1 MSKIR
6 EVAFDAANDIADDFV
21 VGFFDNRMVENVAAQ
36 IENRIEPMIKES
48 IDALN
53 KHSEALDSSN
63 DYEAGYLR
71 GFENAIDFLAA
82 HFGVNL

>member
-21 VGFFDNRMVENVAAQ
+21 VGFFDHRMVENVAAQ
-36 IENRIEPMIKES
+36 IEKRIEPMIKES

-53 KHSEALDSSN
+53 KHSETLDCNN

-71 GFENAIDFLAA
+71 GFEKAIDFLTE
-82 HFGVNL
+82 HFGVKQ

>member
-21 VGFFDNRMVENVAAQ
+21 VGFFDHRMVENVAAQ
-36 IENRIEPMIKES
+36 IEKRIESMIKES

-53 KHSEALDSSN
+53 KHCEYLDYGN
-63 DYEAGYLR
+63 DHDTGYKQ
-71 GFENAIDFLAA
+71 GFENAIDFLTG
-82 HFGVNL
+82 HFGLQ